1 MFLSADRLDDLLAT
15 VFDRIRKRGVVVDPA
30 KGPTKEL
37 FGVLLHLKEPRART
51 SRTEM
56 KGSIYSGLGELLWYL
71 SGSKALDFISYYAS
85 QYEEETDDKVTVHG
99 AYGPRLFSMRGVN
112 QIQNVLELLR
122 TRPSSRRAV
131 IQLFDAEDLVEHY
144 QNIPCTNT
152 LQFVARGGRL
162 HMLTS
167 MRSNDAFLGLPH

>member
-1 MFLSADRLDDLLAT
+1 MFLSADRLDNLLAT
-15 VFDRIRKRGVVVDPA
+15 VFDRIRKRGVVVNPT

-85 QYEEETDDKVTVHG
+85 QYEAETDDKVTVHG

-122 TRPSSRRAV
+122 TRPFSPRRYSTV
-131 IQLFDAEDLVEHY
+131 R
-144 QNIPCTNT
+144 
-152 LQFVARGGRL
+152 RGGSCRAL
-162 HMLTS
+162 PE
-167 MRSNDAFLGLPH
+167 RSVHQYPPIRCSGRPSPHADEHAIK